1 MWSMTL
7 PLLVG
12 LLGQVSSEPGATAKG
27 KEEDVKARAA
37 AVLALA
43 NEVAKRY
50 DVYADD
56 GRKVKMTLQPDA
68 VLQWSN
74 PVLGEFYGGV
84 FIWTDK
90 GCPRTVASI
99 YRIYSPENHTDMEF
113 HSLSRSRVL
122 ADRGDRPV
130 WAPKRGGVDWK
141 PLAEAPA
148 PAATPAQRLRQLRS
162 LAQEFS
168 AEETDRKGERHT
180 LRLLTQ
186 PVFRAQSTD
195 PQVLDSALF
204 CFVQG
209 TDPEALLMIEA
220 HQADGGPRWEYAFA
234 RMNSVKLTASRR
246 NREVWSVPEISY
258 SDAKETSE
266 PYTLFMNLPRR

>member
-1 MWSMTL
+1 MWTAAWF
-7 PLLVG
+7 V
-12 LLGQVSSEPGATAKG
+12 LLGQVSPDSGTPAQG
-27 KEEDVKARAA
+27 KLEDVKARAA

-43 NEVAKRY
+43 NDVAKRY

-56 GRKVKMTLQPDA
+56 GRKVKMVLQPDA

-84 FIWTDK
+84 FVWTDK

-99 YRIYSPENHTDMEF
+99 YRVYSPENHTDVEL
-113 HSLSRSRVL
+113 HSLSRGRVI
-122 ADRGDRPV
+122 ADRGDRQV
-130 WAPKRGGVDWK
+130 WAPTRGGVDWK
-141 PLAEAPA
+141 PIAEAPA
-148 PAATPAQRLRQLRS
+148 PAATPVLRLRQLRA
-162 LAQEFS
+162 LAQEFA

-195 PQVLDSALF
+195 PDVLDGALF

-209 TDPEALLMIEA
+209 TDPEALLVIEA
-220 HQADGGPRWEYAFA
+220 HQAEGRPRWEYAFA
-234 RMNSVKLTASRR
+234 RMNSVKLKASHR
-246 NREVWSVPEISY
+246 NHEVWSVPEISY
-258 SDAKETSE
+258 NDAKQTSE
-266 PYTLFMNLPRR
+266 PYTLFMNLPKQ